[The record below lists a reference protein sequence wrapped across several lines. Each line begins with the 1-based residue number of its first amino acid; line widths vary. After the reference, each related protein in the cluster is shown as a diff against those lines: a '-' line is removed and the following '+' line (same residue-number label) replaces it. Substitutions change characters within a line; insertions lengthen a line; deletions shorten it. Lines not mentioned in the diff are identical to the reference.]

1 MVGLLALVPV
11 EAQLALAEEEVVLVS
26 ELALEAVAEAV
37 AWLLVGLV
45 VVAWLPV
52 GLVVVAWLRAEEVLL
67 VELVEAV

>member
-1 MVGLLALVPV
+1 MLV
-11 EAQLALAEEEVVLVS
+11 EAQLALAEEVVLVS
-26 ELALEAVAEAV
+26 ELALEEVAEVV

-52 GLVVVAWLRAEEVLL
+52 VLVVAWLRAEEVLP